1 MFRIV
6 HKETVAPQVVAMVI
20 EAPYIARH
28 AKAGNFVVIRTNEK
42 GERFP
47 LTIAD
52 SDRDNGTITL
62 LFQKI
67 GKTTE
72 SLGKMKTG
80 TSIRDV
86 VGPLGHETPIQKYGH
101 CVLVGGGI
109 GSATLFPIL
118 KALKDNNNKVTTIL
132 GARTK
137 ELLVW
142 PEKFSSYADETLLTT
157 DDGSSGRKG
166 LVTDVL
172 KEVIETGKVDIV
184 IAVGP
189 VRMMQAV
196 SALTKNYSIKTLVSL
211 NPLMVEGTGMCGACR
226 VTVGGVTRFACVE
239 GPEFDAHEVD
249 FQELANRLGFYRD
262 EEMESLNRYKT
273 ACKGKCKVSVDSVS
287 KVNPGTNN

>member
-1 MFRIV
+1 MYKILK
-6 HKETVAPQVVAMVI
+6 KETVAPRVDAMEVD
-20 EAPYIARH
+20 APYIARH
-28 AKAGNFVVIRTNEK
+28 HQAGNFVVLRIDKK
-42 GERFP
+42 GERIP

-52 SDRDNGTITL
+52 SDSEKGTITL

-72 SLGKMKTG
+72 QLGTLKAG
-80 TSIRDV
+80 RSIRDIA
-86 VGPLGHETPIQKYGH
+86 GPLGHATPIEEYGH

-118 KALKDNNNKVTTIL
+118 KGLKTKKNKVTIIL

-142 PEKFSSYADETLLTT
+142 EDRFKEYADEVILTT

-166 LVTDVL
+166 LVTEAL
-172 KEVIETGKVDIV
+172 KEVIDTSEVKIA

-189 VRMMQAV
+189 IRMMQAV
-196 SALTKNYSIKTLVSL
+196 SDLTRPYGIKTLVSL
-211 NPLMVEGTGMCGACR
+211 NPVMVEGTGMCGACR
-226 VTVGGVTRFACVE
+226 VNIAGKTKFACVE

-249 FQELANRLGFYRD
+249 FEELASRLGFYR
-262 EEMESLNRYKT
+262 EEEAQSMDMYKKKK
-273 ACKGKCKVSVDSVS
+273 CKGKCK
-287 KVNPGTNN
+287 K